1 MKRYLLIH
9 PQHGVFLGHALGLGF
24 WSKEETGGQMSA
36 CTFPSPEVA
45 HQFAS
50 TWNTQ
55 FDGLTTIP
63 VEADEKNGEHFYAS
77 MAACIKAG
85 ADGWLTEDTETVG
98 GMQ

>member
-9 PQHGVFLGHALGLGF
+9 PTFGVFLGHALGLGF
-24 WSKEETGGQMSA
+24 WSKSDASGQTSA

-50 TWNTQ
+50 TWHTQ
-55 FDGLTTIP
+55 VDGLTTLP
-63 VEADEKNGEHFYAS
+63 VEADQKEGPHFYAS

-98 GMQ
+98 GIQ